1 LEKVLNKNKRG
12 ILYGLVLGDGN
23 LYLPKGQVNYSL
35 TIGHGKKQ
43 QEYLEYKASLI
54 NSLFGGKKLNINEY
68 NSLNKTTNKE
78 YTNIQIRHT
87 NPYYN
92 QIHRNLYS
100 TGSKKI
106 TRKCLDYLTD
116 QGLALWFMDDGS
128 GVVTKNKQKIRSG
141 CMIRL
146 STYCSKEEAEIVKN
160 WFIKKYNLSPVFDI
174 DNRNNKYSIRL
185 KTQDSIKFC
194 NIISKYIIPSMD
206 YKIRD
211 ILNYIPRV
219 RDIQVLDED
228 IV

>member
-1 LEKVLNKNKRG
+1 MNKNIRG

-23 LYLPKGQVNYSL
+23 LYLPKGQVTYSL

-54 NSLFGGKKLNINEY
+54 HSLLGGKKPKINEY
-68 NSLNKTTNKE
+68 KSFNKTTNKE

-87 NPYYN
+87 YKYYD
-92 QIHRNLYS
+92 QIHRNLYK

-128 GVVTKNKQKIRSG
+128 GIVTKNKLKYNSG
-141 CMIRL
+141 CMVRI
-146 STYCSKEEAEIVKN
+146 STYCSKEEAEEIKQ
-160 WFIKKYNLSPVFDI
+160 WFIDKYDLHPVFDI
-174 DNRNNKYSIRL
+174 DNRNNKYSIRF

-194 NIISKYIIPSMD
+194 QIVSKYIIPSME
-206 YKIRD
+206 YKIKD
-211 ILNYIPRV
+211 ILNYTPRV
-219 RDIQVLDED
+219 RDIPQG
-228 IV
+228 